1 MNRNKPFQMNDE
13 VKKYLTYNISLID
26 QCDFEKLYDMAES
39 NSICNRDISD
49 ALLEAGINPL
59 EYMDFAPYGFLRG
72 SRRSNKDFIIPD
84 NITAIEGYAFAGT
97 DIEVIR
103 IPEGVTEILQGAF
116 SNCPNLYRVYLPR
129 SLQKLGDKLFSGS
142 NTVDSNGILNL
153 VYNGTREQWQAIE
166 KKVRWPA
173 LNPQFDVIIEC
184 NDDIFSYSTAT
195 GEIDLI

>member
-1 MNRNKPFQMNDE
+1 MAIYKPSNQI
-13 VKKYLTYNISLID
+13 KHYLTMNISLID
-26 QCDFEKLYDMAES
+26 DCNFEELYNASEAY
-39 NSICNRDISD
+39 SICNRDISD

-59 EYMDFAPYGFLRG
+59 EYMDFVPYGFLRG
-72 SRRSNKDFIIPD
+72 SRRSNKNFIIPD

-116 SNCPNLYRVYLPR
+116 SNCPNLHKVYLPR

-142 NTVDSNGILNL
+142 NTVDSNGTFNL

-184 NDDIFSYSTAT
+184 SDDMFSYSTAT

>member
-1 MNRNKPFQMNDE
+1 MAYKIPNEIKH
-13 VKKYLTYNISLID
+13 YLTMCISLID
-26 QCDFEKLYDMAES
+26 ACDFEKLYDQSEAH
-39 NSICNRDISD
+39 SIAHRDISD

-59 EYMDFAPYGFLRG
+59 EYMDYAPYGFLRG
-72 SRRSNKDFIIPD
+72 SRRSNKDFIIPN

-103 IPEGVTEILQGAF
+103 VPEGVTEILQGAF
-116 SNCPNLYRVYLPR
+116 SNCPNLHKIYLPR
-129 SLQKLGDKLFSGS
+129 SLQKLGEKLFSGS
-142 NTVDSNGILNL
+142 NTVESNGTLNL
-153 VYNGTREQWQAIE
+153 IYNGTREQWNAID

-184 NDDIFSYSTAT
+184 SNDIFSYSTAT

>member
-1 MNRNKPFQMNDE
+1 MAIYKPSNE
-13 VKKYLTYNISLID
+13 IKHYLTMSISLID
-26 QCDFEKLYDMAES
+26 ACNFEELYDASEAH
-39 NSICNRDISD
+39 SICHRDISD

-59 EYMDFAPYGFLRG
+59 EYMDYVPYGFLRG

-116 SNCPNLYRVYLPR
+116 SNCPNLHKIYLPR
-129 SLQKLGDKLFSGS
+129 SLQKLGEKLFSGS
-142 NTVDSNGILNL
+142 NTVESNGTLNL
-153 VYNGTREQWQAIE
+153 IYNGTREQWGAID

-173 LNPQFDVIIEC
+173 LNPQFDVIIKC
-184 NDDIFSYSTAT
+184 SNDIFSYSTAT
-195 GEIDLI
+195 GEVDLI